1 MTQTKESSHTE
12 IQTSDSRPPTSV
24 SLSHH
29 QRRCGICRHPDR
41 HWIEEDILHWRS
53 YFDIEKDYDLKDR
66 SSIYRHARAFDLFA
80 LRKRN
85 LRSALELVIER
96 AGDIRPS
103 AVGLVS
109 VIRAYTCLTD
119 DGRWIDRPK
128 HAIIAHVTAPADP
141 GIGYTPP
148 RENLPDDASGGGRT
162 QPIIGD
168 TRDHEKALPQAAPPG
183 QPLKPLRMF
192 PSRNWL
198 RRTLL
203 RASRTHQVARTPSQT
218 WLWPSARRRL
228 NWPNAKSARLI
239 VPAHYTDETKFAPTH

>member
-12 IQTSDSRPPTSV
+12 IQTSDFRPPNSI

-53 YFDIEKDYDLKDR
+53 YFDIEHDYDLKDR
-66 SSIYRHARAFDLFA
+66 SSIYRHARALGLFA

-85 LRSALELVIER
+85 LRSALELLIER

-103 AVGLVS
+103 AAGLVS

-128 HAIIAHVTAPADP
+128 HAIITHVTAPADP

-148 RENLPDDASGGGRT
+148 RKNLPHDASGGGRT
-162 QPIIGD
+162 QPVTGD
-168 TRDHEKALPQAAPPG
+168 TRDHDKPLPQAAPPG
-183 QPLKPLRMF
+183 LSPPQTPEAAADVPEPQLASSDAS
-192 PSRNWL
+192 PSLEDTSDRPDAFADPAL
-198 RRTLL
+198 
-203 RASRTHQVARTPSQT
+203 AVPKAE
-218 WLWPSARRRL
+218 
-228 NWPNAKSARLI
+228 AKLAKRQKRQADRSYSLHR
-239 VPAHYTDETKFAPTH
+239 